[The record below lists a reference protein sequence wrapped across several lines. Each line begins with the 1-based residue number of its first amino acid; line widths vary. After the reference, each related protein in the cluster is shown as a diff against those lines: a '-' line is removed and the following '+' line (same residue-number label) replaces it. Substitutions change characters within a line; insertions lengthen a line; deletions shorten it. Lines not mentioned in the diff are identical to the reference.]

1 VGPAASACDVAKSN
15 DNVAG
20 PSHDTAFPLV
30 LRFTLSSLTAG
41 KPISPAHHGGAGAKP
56 VSLGFKIHTG
66 VMFGLAV
73 YSVSELAMG
82 PVHWRLSNTHMPLDY
97 SLRDADKPCRVP
109 KDGF

>member
-66 VMFGLAV
+66 VMFGLVV
-73 YSVSELAMG
+73 YSVSAPAME
-82 PVHWRLSNTHMPLDY
+82 PINWRLSNMHVPLDY
-97 SLRDADKPCRVP
+97 SSSLADKP
-109 KDGF
+109 